1 MRKQILCLCVAILF
15 LLSGCGNPT
24 AEQQTSDSTRSTI
37 ATPSVTTTTA
47 QTANTSTDALVTTI
61 TSTATSSNSN
71 QSVTTIGSTASH
83 TTFTSASHAS
93 ITTQTVTTTQST
105 TAATSIVAPEEITF
119 KATVRE
125 NSQNKTMAGITVTV
139 YTNGNPTPAGS
150 GVTDENGVARI
161 TLLKSNSYRVVLSNL
176 PKGYEANAEYIF
188 ASQTVN
194 ITIRKA
200 AVQNEA
206 DHSQAQYAVGKKM
219 TNFTLMDTDGNTYKL
234 YDLLEENQLV
244 VLDFWFTTCEPC
256 KSEFP
261 YFEAVANTYSD
272 KMKLLAI
279 NPINNANDIT
289 RFRKQLNANSKTAV
303 TFPMMK
309 DTCNLY
315 LGFGVSTYPTT
326 VFIDSSGTV
335 RDIHIGAYDSEMA
348 FLTAVK
354 RYI

>member
-1 MRKQILCLCVAILF
+1 MRKQILCLCTAILLF
-15 LLSGCGNPT
+15 FSGCGNPT
-24 AEQQTSDSTRSTI
+24 TEQNKTDSTTST
-37 ATPSVTTTTA
+37 TTTVTTTTSA
-47 QTANTSTDALVTTI
+47 SLVSTTTNERVTTTATTTGGSQSATSNSSVIHPTTI
-61 TSTATSSNSN
+61 T
-71 QSVTTIGSTASH
+71 TTLNGN
-83 TTFTSASHAS
+83 
-93 ITTQTVTTTQST
+93 ITTQAVTTTQST
-105 TAATSIVAPEEITF
+105 ATATTVAAPEEITF
-119 KATVRE
+119 KATVRASGQSKALE
-125 NSQNKTMAGITVTV
+125 GITVTV
-139 YTNGNPTPAGS
+139 YTNGNPIPAGS
-150 GVTDENGVARI
+150 GMTDVKGVANI

-176 PKGYEANAEYIF
+176 PHGYEANEEYIF
-188 ASQTVN
+188 ASSTVN
-194 ITIRKA
+194 IIIRKA

-219 TNFTLMDTDGNTYKL
+219 TNFTLTDTDGNTYKL

-261 YFEAVANTYSD
+261 YFEAVANKYSD

-279 NPINNANDIT
+279 NPINNTNDIT

-309 DTCNLY
+309 DTCNLF

-326 VFIDSSGTV
+326 VFVDSSGTI